1 MGKSK
6 EDPWNSGCSPPTS
19 LTGRGN
25 GETKGERERNEH
37 AHEEVRAVQFRAV
50 EFCAK
55 VKILLLE
62 ITVRMFAKAGHT
74 LGVLLY
80 LGTGTLE
87 RIVRKRGSKRNSPF
101 LHRLEGGN

>member
-1 MGKSK
+1 MLSSHFTYGSWEWENK
-6 EDPWNSGCSPPTS
+6 
-19 LTGRGN
+19 GR
-25 GETKGERERNEH
+25 ERERNEH
-37 AHEEVRAVQFRAV
+37 AHREVRDAQFRAV

-55 VKILLLE
+55 VKFLLLE

-87 RIVRKRGSKRNSPF
+87 REKEGPNGIPF
-101 LHRLEGGN
+101 FSTGLKVAISH